1 MKIDEGV
8 IKKAKELGIE
18 LIIENTYFAVKKF
31 NEMSKIKKT
40 IAALHLTC

>member
-18 LIIENTYFAVKKF
+18 LIIENTCFAVKKF